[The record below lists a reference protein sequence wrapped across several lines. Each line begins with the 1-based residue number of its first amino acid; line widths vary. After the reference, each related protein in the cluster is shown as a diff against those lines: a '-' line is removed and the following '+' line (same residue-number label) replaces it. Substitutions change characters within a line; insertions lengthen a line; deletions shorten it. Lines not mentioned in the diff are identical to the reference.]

1 MNLKKEII
9 VKLFFV
15 CNISIVLY
23 GSLCHIPIL
32 ATESDSHK
40 TLAQEYLHRGRQKAR
55 ENKLT
60 EALDFYHKA
69 LELDPQSA
77 DAHFYLGNSAFQQ
90 QDIPRAISHYQK
102 SIELNPNHA
111 ETYCNLGICANLHNE
126 IDWAI
131 ECFQQ
136 ALVVEQNNWLANTQ
150 LSLLFEKKNNYNA
163 AIAHAKKACTADP
176 QNTDLLLYAAHL
188 LTQCDLYEEALTF
201 YDKALQKNPDLTGVL
216 YNIGFAHKK
225 LGHLEEAIAMY
236 KKVIAQKP
244 EYPLVHLSL
253 ALAYLALEDFDRGWL
268 EYEWRWAA
276 YDEEKKVF
284 PQPMWDGSDLHNK
297 RIYVYAEQGLGDTF
311 QFMRYLKLLK
321 ENGAYVIFHAQV
333 PLKQILQRCPYID
346 QLITFKDSVPPFD
359 YHISLLSLPL
369 VFNTR
374 IDTIP
379 ADIPY
384 LYADPRLVEEWRL
397 LLARDAGFKIGICW
411 QGNTEYTS
419 DFLRQ
424 AVAEKSC
431 SVDTFACLS
440 AIPGVSLY
448 SLQRIEGVEQNA
460 LGGEQTF
467 VTTFDNDFDTHN
479 GRFMD
484 TAAVIKNLDLVI
496 SVDTGLA
503 HCAAALGTPTWIILP
518 KIADWRWMLKRSDTP
533 WYPNVRLFRQATRGD
548 WNSVMREIMQT
559 LKESIHNTKNIH

>member
-1 MNLKKEII
+1 M
-9 VKLFFV
+9 KLFFV
-15 CNISIVLY
+15 CSISILLY
-23 GSLCHIPIL
+23 GCAYNSAIF
-32 ATESDSHK
+32 AAENNSHK
-40 TLAQEYLHRGRQKAR
+40 TLAQEYLQRGRQKAR
-55 ENKLT
+55 ENQFND
-60 EALDFYHKA
+60 AVNFYHKA

-90 QDIPRAISHYQK
+90 RDIPGAISHYQK
-102 SIELNPNHA
+102 SIALNPNHA
-111 ETYCNLGICANLHNE
+111 ETYYNLGICANMQNNS
-126 IDWAI
+126 DWAI

-136 ALVVEQNNWLANTQ
+136 ALVVEHNNCVANTQ
-150 LSLLFEKKNNYNA
+150 LSLLFEKKNNYGSA
-163 AIAHAKKACTADP
+163 VAHAKKACAADP
-176 QNTDLLLYAAHL
+176 QNTDLLLHTAHL
-188 LTQCDLYEEALTF
+188 LKQCDLLEEALIF
-201 YDKALQKNPDLTGVL
+201 YEQALQKNPDLTGVL

-225 LGHLEEAIAMY
+225 LGHLEQAITIY
-236 KKVIAQKP
+236 KKVISQKP
-244 EYPLVHLSL
+244 EYPLAHLSL
-253 ALAYLALEDFDRGWL
+253 ALAYLALGDFDRGWL

-321 ENGAYVIFHAQV
+321 ENGAYVIFHTQV
-333 PLKQILQRCPYID
+333 PLKKILQLCPYID
-346 QLITFKDSVPPFD
+346 QIITFKDSVPAFD

-379 ADIPY
+379 TDIPY
-384 LYADPRLVEEWRL
+384 LYADPRLVEEWRA
-397 LLARDAGFKIGICW
+397 LLAQDTGFKIGICW

-431 SVDTFACLS
+431 SLDTFACLS

-460 LGGEQTF
+460 LGGEQIS
-467 VTTFDNDFDTHN
+467 VTYFDNDFDTHN

-496 SVDTGLA
+496 SIDTGLA
-503 HCAAALGTPTWIILP
+503 HCSAALGTPTWIMLP

-533 WYPNVRLFRQATRGD
+533 WYPNVRLFRQSTRGD
-548 WNSVMREIMQT
+548 WDSVMHDVTQALT
-559 LKESIHNTKNIH
+559 ESIHDTKKKFSYSCTE